1 MSPRPMVFA
10 VRRVVPVT
18 LSLLLEAGALAT
30 GAANPGL
37 IADESPTAPHV
48 TTVSLSSVYISAG
61 EAEGL
66 SAGDRLEVVR
76 DGVVVALLEVR
87 LTTPH
92 KADCRQ
98 VEGTGEIRAG
108 DAVRPGVAPAP
119 PAASQPAPPPDPPP
133 GTVTAEAGTTAAGD
147 PPAEAP
153 APDPASATAPTPVAA
168 PVPTPAAASPTHSSL
183 RAFGL
188 RGRVGV
194 RFMGVWDS
202 NDGPDYQQPAIDF
215 RIDGTRVGGSN
226 FDMYADVRARRSYRT
241 FADGDTQTENRTRVY
256 RLAGAWQQA
265 GSPFRITFGRLFS
278 PSLAV
283 ISLVDGFLGE
293 YRKDR
298 FAAGAFAGTEPD
310 AEDYG
315 YSRAVRD
322 YGGFAEYG
330 SAVAAKRRWA
340 VTGGAVVSHEEGT
353 INREFLFLQGRY
365 DDHRLSGFLTQEI
378 DINRGWR
385 EEQEGDRWTATSSY
399 ASLRWRAT
407 DTFGLNAGYDS
418 RRNVLLYRDY
428 VSPETDF
435 DDQYR
440 RGLWFGADGGAGD
453 HFTYGVSFRRSDVG
467 DDDTAD
473 AATILLGVRGLT
485 SAGLSLS
492 TRGTHYT
499 NEQLEGWLVS
509 LAASFSLTAKS
520 RLEAYGGVRRETVL
534 GSWVPEG
541 NHDWFGLS
549 WDLFAGRHWM
559 FTTTVEHNQ
568 GQAEDNDQVYAT
580 MSYRF

>member
-1 MSPRPMVFA
+1 MELA
-10 VRRVVPVT
+10 VERVVPIA
-18 LSLLLEAGALAT
+18 LSLLLAAGAA
-30 GAANPGL
+30 GPAL

-76 DGVVVALLEVR
+76 DGVVMALLEVR

-92 KADCRQ
+92 KADCRR

-108 DAVRPGVAPAP
+108 DAVRPGIAPAP
-119 PAASQPAPPPDPPP
+119 AAATQPDPPPDPAPE
-133 GTVTAEAGTTAAGD
+133 EAGTTAAGD

-153 APDPASATAPTPVAA
+153 APAPEPAPAPVTAPA
-168 PVPTPAAASPTHSSL
+168 PAPAAATHSGL

-215 RIDGTRVGGSN
+215 RIDGTRVGGSD

-241 FADGDTQTENRTRVY
+241 FADGDSQTENRTRVY

-265 GSPFRITFGRLFS
+265 GSPFRLTFGRLLS

-283 ISLVDGFLGE
+283 VSLLDGFLGE

-298 FAAGAFAGTEPD
+298 FAAGVFAGTEPD
-310 AEDYG
+310 AEDFG
-315 YSRAVRD
+315 YSGAVRD

-340 VTGGAVVSHEEGT
+340 MTGGAVASHEEGT

-365 DDHRLSGFLTQEI
+365 DDRRLSGFFTQEI

-385 EEQEGDRWTATSSY
+385 EEQEGDRWTATSGY

-428 VSPETDF
+428 ISPETDF
-435 DDQYR
+435 DDRYR
-440 RGLWFGADGGAGD
+440 RGFWFGADGRAGD
-453 HFTYGVSFRRSDVG
+453 HFNYGISFRRSDAG

-473 AATILLGVRGLT
+473 AATILLGLRGLT
-485 SAGLSLS
+485 SAGLNLS
-492 TRGTHYT
+492 TRGTRYT
-499 NEQLEGWLVS
+499 NVQLEGWLVS
-509 LAASFSLTAKS
+509 LAASFNLTARS
-520 RLEAYGGVRRETVL
+520 LLEAYGGVRRETVL
-534 GSWVPEG
+534 GSWVPEE
-541 NHDWFGLS
+541 NHEWYGLN

-559 FTTTVEHNQ
+559 FTTTLERNQ